1 MQIVHVH
8 VRVKPELT
16 EEFKKATVENA
27 RKSIE
32 EPGIARFDVVQDA
45 SDPARFVLMEVY
57 RWPEAPAE
65 HRRQH
70 TIKPGV
76 IRSQTLWPSRARASA
91 IRVYFRST
99 KAEHDA
105 V

>member
-1 MQIVHVH
+1 MLIVHVH
-8 VRVKPELT
+8 VRVNPDSI

-27 RKSIE
+27 RTSIE

-76 IRSQTLWPSRARASA
+76 IRSQTLWPSRARASTTTMSFRQMKAGLDA
-91 IRVYFRST
+91 I
-99 KAEHDA
+99 
-105 V
+105 